1 MDEEQ
6 TAVLKDAAENKDIK
20 VMALVGSTGCGKTI
34 LATEVTKIWMA
45 QEMEKQQSVCKSIH
59 YHIHQ
64 KHRDNQSKMQIRDFL
79 CFK

>member
-45 QEMEKQQSVCKSIH
+45 QEMEKQQSVGANI
-59 YHIHQ
+59 
-64 KHRDNQSKMQIRDFL
+64 SKYL
-79 CFK
+79 T